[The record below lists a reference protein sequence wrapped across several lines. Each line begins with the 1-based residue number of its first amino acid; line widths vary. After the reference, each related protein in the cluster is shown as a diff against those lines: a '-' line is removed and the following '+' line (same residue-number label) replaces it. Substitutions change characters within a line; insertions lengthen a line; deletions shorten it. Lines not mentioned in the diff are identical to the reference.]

1 MRLGRIMSHKK
12 GGIAAYRWPERRSG
26 DTASAG
32 LWERRRQ
39 SRKPALWVGKLTT
52 PTGTHECRVL
62 NLSPKGAR
70 IEFNELVGIDDP
82 VTLSLEFLGSFVGSV
97 KWQWDQ
103 CIGIAIN

>member
-1 MRLGRIMSHKK
+1 MKLGRMMSNKK
-12 GGIAAYRWPERRSG
+12 SRAAAYRWPERRG
-26 DTASAG
+26 GETASAG

-52 PTGTHECRVL
+52 PTGTHDCRVL

-70 IEFNELVGIDDP
+70 IEFNELIEIDEP